1 MVKSK
6 QTIPEYQENPF
17 HDISSKNKTH
27 PNVYIN
33 IDGESISENS
43 KTKFLGVIIDNKL
56 CWKDHILYISG
67 KIGRGIGVILKA
79 RKYLMKDSL
88 VTLYY
93 SFVYPYLIYCNHVW
107 GLACKTYMKTLVLL
121 QKRIIRIIAGVS
133 RRSHTDPIFNELK
146 LLKCNDINRYLIGRL
161 MHRIYIGNI
170 TLLRSYFKKNKDIH
184 QYSTR
189 QTNHYHVPCVKTE
202 LGKSA
207 LRYHGVLFWNKIL
220 NLGMDPEI
228 SEYEFSK
235 LLKQFL
241 ILNML

>member
-1 MVKSK
+1 M
-6 QTIPEYQENPF
+6 IF
-17 HDISSKNKTH
+17 SSKNKAH

-43 KTKFLGVIIDNKL
+43 KTKFLGVIIDDKL

-67 KIGRGIGVILKA
+67 KIARGIGVILKA

-146 LLKCNDINRYLIGRL
+146 LLKCNDTDGQTDGQADGQSETSIPPPLPQLRCGGYKNHGMSGHQLE
-161 MHRIYIGNI
+161 HWRIDGPTTKENLV
-170 TLLRSYFKKNKDIH
+170 TLLQGYNWYKCMGNFFQLKFKHVWFGYIPVIWNVSHLISYTCIW
-184 QYSTR
+184 
-189 QTNHYHVPCVKTE
+189 HV
-202 LGKSA
+202 
-207 LRYHGVLFWNKIL
+207 RI
-220 NLGMDPEI
+220 
-228 SEYEFSK
+228 
-235 LLKQFL
+235 
-241 ILNML
+241 